1 MQYSDHAPLGLL
13 NQRLYTTGEVAEILG
28 VDTLDVT
35 AVAPRISG
43 AGARIRSDLRPR
55 GQVPRKRPRGLP
67 GSAAHH
73 ASRVNPFSAVPFT
86 GDLGAEA
93 TPHA

>member
-35 AVAPRISG
+35 AAAPRISG

-55 GQVPRKRPRGLP
+55 GQVPESDLEAYL
-67 GSAAHH
+67 AARHI
-73 ASRVNPFSAVPFT
+73 
-86 GDLGAEA
+86 
-93 TPHA
+93 TPAA